1 MAGTGRRRAAGAT
14 VAERVLQLLG
24 PSAGGIRRHVATL
37 AGALRERGWDPVVA
51 GPAGVMSGLGP
62 QDAVVPVPART
73 APAGVVRSRRALLP
87 LAAAATLVH
96 AHGLK
101 AGFIA
106 STVRRPGPL
115 VVTVHNLVIDES
127 AGRAAGPLRLLEAR
141 LPRRADRVIA
151 VSQEVADRF
160 AGLPGADRVSVI
172 APAAD
177 PPAVRRPRAEVR
189 AGLGVAPD
197 APLVVCV
204 ARLHPQKDVPTFLR
218 AIDALRARVPGLRAA
233 LVGDGP
239 ERAAVEGLVD
249 ALGLG
254 DVVVLAGRSPNAAD
268 EMAAADAVALSS
280 RWEGNPIT
288 LAEAMQLGVPV
299 AATAVGAVPDLVED
313 GATGRLVAPGDPA
326 ALAAACEALLR
337 DRAGAATMAEAG
349 RARAAT
355 LLGRDA
361 LVAAVEDVYLEVLG
375 S

>member
-1 MAGTGRRRAAGAT
+1 M
-14 VAERVLQLLG
+14 AERVLQLLG

-62 QDAVVPVPART
+62 QDAVVPVPAGI

-101 AGFIA
+101 AGLIA

-177 PPAVRRPRAEVR
+177 PPAVHRPRAEVR
-189 AGLGVAPD
+189 AGLGVSPD

-218 AIDALRARVPGLRAA
+218 AVDALRARIPGLRAA

-239 ERAAVEGLVD
+239 ERGAVEGLVD

-268 EMAAADAVALSS
+268 EMAAADVVALSS

-337 DRAGAATMAEAG
+337 DRAGAATMAGAG
-349 RARAAT
+349 RGRAAT

>member
-1 MAGTGRRRAAGAT
+1 M
-14 VAERVLQLLG
+14 AERVLQLLG